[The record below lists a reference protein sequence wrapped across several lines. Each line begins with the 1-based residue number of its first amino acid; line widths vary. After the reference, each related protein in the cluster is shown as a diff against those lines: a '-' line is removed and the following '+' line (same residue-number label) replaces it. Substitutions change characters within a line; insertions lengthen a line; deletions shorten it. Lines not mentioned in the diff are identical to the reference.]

1 MKRIRDLLESTTAF
15 LNEKAF
21 PHARHSAEQILSTG
35 LGKTRLELYCNLDQ
49 PLTNDELASCRAIL
63 KRRLNREPIQYI
75 EGEVEFA
82 GCKIQV
88 NRSVLIPRPETEQ
101 LVEKIDVESGRLLDL
116 CCGSGC
122 IGIALKKRHPQLQV
136 TLSDISP
143 EALSTARRNAERN
156 NVEVTFLQGDLCATL
171 ADRQFD
177 AVICNPPYI
186 RDDDYATLEPE
197 VRDWEPKNA
206 LVGGPDG
213 LDFFRRLKQDLP
225 PHLAPGAKVWF
236 EMHGTGIQEVFP
248 EGKILEDW
256 SGRPRFLYFEIGVQ
270 SVPV

>member
-1 MKRIRDLLESTTAF
+1 MKRIRELLESTTAF
-15 LNEKAF
+15 LDGKEF
-21 PHARHSAEQILSTG
+21 PHARHSAEQILSAG
-35 LGKTRLELYCNLDQ
+35 LRKTRLELYCNLDQ
-49 PLTNDELASCRAIL
+49 PLTTDELANCRSIL
-63 KRRLNREPIQYI
+63 KRRLAREPIQYI

-101 LVEKIDVESGRLLDL
+101 LVERVDVESGRLLDL

-122 IGIALKKRHPQLQV
+122 IGIALKKRHPELEV

-143 EALSTARRNAERN
+143 DALALARQNAERN
-156 NVEVTFLQGDLCATL
+156 DVEVTVLEGDLCAPL
-171 ADRQFD
+171 ANLQFD

-186 RDDDYATLEPE
+186 READYATLDPE
-197 VRDWEPKNA
+197 VRDWEPKTA

-236 EMHGTGIQEVFP
+236 EMHGTDIQEVFP
-248 EGKILEDW
+248 QGKILEDW
-256 SGRPRFLYFEIGVQ
+256 SGRSRFLYFELGVQ